1 VISDFSGS
9 VEGDFWNNLFL
20 HVILAAHIVV
30 FAVQLVNT

>member
-1 VISDFSGS
+1 MISDFSGS
-9 VEGDFWNNLFL
+9 VEGDFWNNLLL